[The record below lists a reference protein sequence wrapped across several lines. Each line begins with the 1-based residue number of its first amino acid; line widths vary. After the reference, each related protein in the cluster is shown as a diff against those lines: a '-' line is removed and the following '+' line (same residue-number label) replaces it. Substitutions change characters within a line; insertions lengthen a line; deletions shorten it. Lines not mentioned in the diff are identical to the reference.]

1 MQPTPVQTAITAV
14 AACTA
19 GLLAAWW
26 VPAFVL
32 SVAVG
37 AVAYLAAVLLIAKA
51 TQLNPL
57 VLVVDTTRLCIRLTA
72 ATITALA
79 SLALNA
85 LAAWDHAIGRA
96 QQHATKPTYI
106 RAA

>member
-19 GLLAAWW
+19 GLLAAWLI
-26 VPAFVL
+26 PAFLL
-32 SVAVG
+32 SLAVG
-37 AVAYLAAVLLIAKA
+37 AVTYLAVILAIAK
-51 TQLNPL
+51 TTRLDPL
-57 VLVVDTTRLCIRLTA
+57 ALAVDTTRLCIRLTA
-72 ATITALA
+72 ATITTLA

-85 LAAWDHAIGRA
+85 LAAWDHAIRRA
-96 QQHATKPTYI
+96 QQPTTRIYS